1 MTTTNELLDL
11 FEQIPAWRRVREL
24 PERIDA
30 LERLLVELDARTK
43 GRRAEH
49 CPICNGGTLATVEVQ
64 EHPNFGHV
72 GVQEWILH
80 CSDCAHSEKR
90 LHDPLGR
97 LDERQDRAQK

>member
-11 FEQIPAWRRVREL
+11 LEQIPAWRRVREL

-49 CPICNGGTLATVEVQ
+49 CPICNEGLQIDTNGMVTSVTDSARVPSRDACLDLLPFRTISRPVVPWPNETVCLA
-64 EHPNFGHV
+64 
-72 GVQEWILH
+72 
-80 CSDCAHSEKR
+80 R
-90 LHDPLGR
+90 
-97 LDERQDRAQK
+97 